1 MTGCVALFIKKY
13 IIYISNRKRIQK
25 IHINLANCGLQDEEN
40 NNGVI
45 FSPSSNTFLNSFL
58 KISRHYKLY
67 TENYAVPLIE
77 YYEIAILF
85 SLALFVIGKDS
96 FTIVITLLK

>member
-67 TENYAVPLIE
+67 VENYAISLLD
-77 YYEIAILF
+77 YYEVVILF
-85 SLALFVIGKDS
+85 PILIC
-96 FTIVITLLK
+96 IVGT